1 MLLTE
6 KNKQNHM
13 DLFADKLQQIESQK
27 LISNVMDNDHFAQI
41 MNMSKSSLYQK
52 MKSTVGV
59 TPFEYMRNAQN
70 EKALEMLSDDSY
82 NISEIAYMI
91 GFNDPQYFSRYFRSK
106 FGISPRQYREMTKKQ
121 KPERS
126 RKSTFLDK
134 VHQVIE
140 ANQTTEDYSLEAFA
154 DDMKMSKSTLYRK
167 IKDATGF
174 SPYEYIR
181 VVRIKQA
188 NKLLQTSNFDILDV
202 AFAVGFRDVKYFSR
216 CFKEEFGK
224 YPSQIIKERELQK
237 QDTQRIPA

>member
-1 MLLTE
+1 
-6 KNKQNHM
+6 
-13 DLFADKLQQIESQK
+13 
-27 LISNVMDNDHFAQI
+27 
-41 MNMSKSSLYQK
+41 
-52 MKSTVGV
+52 
-59 TPFEYMRNAQN
+59 
-70 EKALEMLSDDSY
+70 
-82 NISEIAYMI
+82 
-91 GFNDPQYFSRYFRSK
+91 
-106 FGISPRQYREMTKKQ
+106 MTKKQ

-237 QDTQRIPA
+237 QETQRIPA